1 MSKNPN
7 YDPIRQ
13 ILLKSIQ
20 PKLCKVGISIQ
31 NVSDDTDLLQS
42 GIMDSFDLIEL
53 IENLEDTHNLK
64 FDLAEVKEENFTEIG
79 VLISEIIRQN
89 G

>member
-7 YDPIRQ
+7 YYSIRQ
-13 ILLKSIQ
+13 VLLKSIQ
-20 PKLCKVGISIQ
+20 PKLSKVGISID

-53 IENLEDTHNLK
+53 IENLEEVYDLS
-64 FDLAEVKEENFTEIG
+64 FDLAEIQETNFTKIGIFIDEIA
-79 VLISEIIRQN
+79 RQN
-89 G
+89 S

>member
-20 PKLCKVGISIQ
+20 PKLSKVGISIQ

-42 GIMDSFDLIEL
+42 GVMDSFDLIEL

-64 FDLAEVKEENFTEIG
+64 FDLAEVKEENFTKIG
-79 VLISEIIRQN
+79 ILISEIIKQN